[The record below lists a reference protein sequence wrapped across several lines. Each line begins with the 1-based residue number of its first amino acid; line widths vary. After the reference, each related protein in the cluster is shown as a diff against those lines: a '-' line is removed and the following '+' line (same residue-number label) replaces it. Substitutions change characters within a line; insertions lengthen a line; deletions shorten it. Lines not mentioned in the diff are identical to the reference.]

1 MYLKEY
7 IARHHFSQSV
17 TTRDETAQPNCCRK
31 FVSKFIEASKR
42 RKVVKPIPLILVVKL
57 LFALVDGFGVE
68 AGFDVFVFVLKS
80 SEGS

>member
-1 MYLKEY
+1 M
-7 IARHHFSQSV
+7 
-17 TTRDETAQPNCCRK
+17 
-31 FVSKFIEASKR
+31 EASKR

-57 LFALVDGFGVE
+57 LFALVDGFEVE

>member
-7 IARHHFSQSV
+7 IDRHNFSQSV
-17 TTRDETAQPNCCRK
+17 TTRDETAQPNCCGK
-31 FVSKFIEASKR
+31 FVSKLIEASKR

-57 LFALVDGFGVE
+57 FALVDGLEVE